1 MKDAFDD
8 IEEVEEEE
16 EEEVEEEEESG
27 GGAEEEEAGRGA
39 EESDFLFTSRGDACT
54 GELEAQPILT
64 DRITRVFQTLSRT
77 SSVYV
82 ERALFDERGCVA

>member
-8 IEEVEEEE
+8 IEVEEEE
-16 EEEVEEEEESG
+16 DEEDEEEEESG
-27 GGAEEEEAGRGA
+27 GGAEEEAGRGA

-77 SSVYV
+77 SSVEV